1 MLSTCAPTLRYWLC
15 SSWISN
21 LFSFI
26 ALISESASSAHLSA
40 LRRLSE
46 EMRPETG
53 WTCDVDQPRA
63 KVFHRAVSP
72 GASRAHLLHNGRGV
86 VLGTLFR
93 RQPPSD
99 DSAVSKP
106 VSLAEQESAG
116 IIQSQGR
123 DLISG
128 YWGRYVAI
136 LSDATAPVTRIIRDP
151 SGHLPCYRARASG
164 IRIYFSRLSD
174 YSQLDVG
181 PLSVNWDY
189 MAARMVLSSLQGR
202 ETGLNEI
209 EELHAGECDAVGNEA
224 TRSEFYWHPV
234 RLARLPPLEDPAQAA
249 SRLRATAKACI
260 HSWASCYPSVLH
272 RLSGG
277 LDSAVVLGCLRDA
290 RSRPQITCVTYFPEE
305 EDAGEDGDERE
316 YARAAARQAECN
328 LIEVPRTPTSRLS
341 LMSDMGEFPV
351 PMIFNSRNV
360 EENALERQ
368 LAQDHG
374 AGARFGG
381 EGGDQLF
388 FQSPMVASVGD
399 SLWYR
404 GMSRSLFRRVRDVA
418 RAEQLSV
425 WRVLH
430 QGISEGLLGSPW
442 DAYGEVIQ
450 AAEFVSPEVLVKIR
464 QADSLRTRFMHPW
477 FSTASSLP
485 HGKLW
490 HILWLSTA
498 PHFYTALAREGDPER
513 VEPLTSQP
521 LTELCLQIPTF
532 VLTAGGKDRAL
543 ARQAFARDVP
553 AGILERR
560 HKSSIESFIRRS
572 LLNNIQFVRE
582 TLLDGVL
589 VRQRLLDR
597 KPLEV
602 ALSGRHERIVS
613 APTALFDFL
622 GVEVWIRRWTRGRS
636 GANAIIS
643 HPTAL

>member
-1 MLSTCAPTLRYWLC
+1 MLSIRELTVRYWLC
-15 SSWISN
+15 SRWVAS

-26 ALISESASSAHLSA
+26 ALISESASSAHLTA
-40 LRRLSE
+40 LQRLSDGI
-46 EMRPETG
+46 RPRTG
-53 WTCDVDQPRA
+53 WTCDVNQPRV
-63 KVFHRAVSP
+63 KVFHTAVNS
-72 GASRAHLLHNGRGV
+72 GASRAHLLHDGRGV

-93 RQPPSD
+93 RQPLSS
-99 DSAVSKP
+99 DSAMSP
-106 VSLAEQESAG
+106 VTLAERESTG

-123 DLISG
+123 HLISG

-136 LSDATAPVTRIIRDP
+136 LSDATAPVTRVIRDP

-174 YSQLDVG
+174 YSQLG
-181 PLSVNWDY
+181 LAHLSVNWDY

-202 ETGLNEI
+202 ETGLNEV
-209 EELHAGECDAVGNEA
+209 EELHAGECDAVGNGA
-224 TRSEFYWHPV
+224 TRGEFYWHPF
-234 RLARLPPLEDPAQAA
+234 RLAQLPPLDDAAEAA
-249 SRLRATAKACI
+249 SRLRATAKACV
-260 HSWASCYPSVLH
+260 HSWAACYPSVLH

-277 LDSAVVLGCLRDA
+277 LDSSVVLGCLRDA
-290 RSRPQITCVTYFPEE
+290 RSRPQITCVTYFPED

-316 YARAAARQAECN
+316 YARAAARHAGCN

-360 EENALERQ
+360 EESALERQ
-368 LAQDHG
+368 LAEDHG

-404 GMSRSLFRRVRDVA
+404 GMSRSLLRRVRDVA
-418 RAEQLSV
+418 QAEQLSV
-425 WRVLH
+425 WRVLQ
-430 QGISEGLLGSPW
+430 QGISEGLLGAQW
-442 DAYGEVIQ
+442 DAYGEVLQ
-450 AAEFVSPEVLVKIR
+450 AAEFVSTEVVVAVR
-464 QADSLRTRFMHPW
+464 RADSLRTRFMHPW
-477 FSTASSLP
+477 FSTTSSLP

-543 ARQAFARDVP
+543 ARQAFVQDVP
-553 AGILERR
+553 AAILERQ
-560 HKSSIESFIRRS
+560 HKGSIESFIRRS
-572 LLNNIQFVRE
+572 LLNNIEFVRE

-589 VRQRLLDR
+589 VQQRFLDR
-597 KPLEV
+597 KPLEA
-602 ALSGRHERIVS
+602 ALSGRHERIAS

-622 GVEVWIRRWTRGRS
+622 GVEVWIRRWVQRRS
-636 GANAIIS
+636 GAGAIIS